1 MELFKKIK
9 IMILGFSNLIE
20 RGLMV
25 GWEYYPALDE
35 EDHSELNIYFIF
47 VCLHL
52 KWGNEKEV

>member
-1 MELFKKIK
+1 
-9 IMILGFSNLIE
+9 MILGFSNLIE

-35 EDHSELNIYFIF
+35 EDHAELNIYFIF

-52 KWGNEKEV
+52 KWSNEKEV

>member
-35 EDHSELNIYFIF
+35 EDHTELNIYLVF
-47 VCLHL
+47 VCLHF
-52 KWGNEKEV
+52 KWNHGKEV